1 MYLCI
6 HKGKMSGM
14 NKIKEVLETKW
25 LSQTELAGLLGKS
38 FNMVNLYAT
47 NKIQPPIPVLYQIA
61 DILNID
67 VRDLLV
73 PNQIQR
79 AITIW
84 RKMRLKQ
91 TFGFMNYYKKPIFI

>member
-1 MYLCI
+1 
-6 HKGKMSGM
+6 MSGM
-14 NKIKEVLETKW
+14 NKIKEVLETEG

-61 DILNID
+61 DILNVD

-73 PNQIQR
+73 PNLIKER
-79 AITIW
+79 SPYGEK
-84 RKMRLKQ
+84 R
-91 TFGFMNYYKKPIFI
+91 G